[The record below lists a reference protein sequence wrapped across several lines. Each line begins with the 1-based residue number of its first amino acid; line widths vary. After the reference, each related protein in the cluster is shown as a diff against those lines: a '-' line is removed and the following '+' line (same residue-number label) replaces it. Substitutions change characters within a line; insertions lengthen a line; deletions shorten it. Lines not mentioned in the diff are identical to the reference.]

1 MDENNNLLK
10 MEKKKRQKRALD
22 SLALCK
28 KYMTKIL
35 LKDEPTLKPTASLT
49 LQNNLLKSKN
59 QAINCKQ

>member
-28 KYMTKIL
+28 KYDQNLVKGWTHFKAYSIFNLTKQFI
-35 LKDEPTLKPTASLT
+35 E
-49 LQNNLLKSKN
+49 
-59 QAINCKQ
+59 I